1 MLKTKEYYKILHFL
15 KVESVDRIYPV
26 EEYFFEIDDE
36 TGEEVSIVYE
46 SDCFL
51 FETNRQQFSGL
62 DYVEVLLE
70 SHNSFDINTLK
81 LNISEYVD
89 GYDPILVL
97 DAEPHD
103 SCDSNGMLPANTPYR
118 IVFKIRKSQTM
129 SETSRNLTNVRSIE
143 LITNNNLDFRIH
155 EICFRDNNA
164 PFTLEQLDAFYE
176 DGKYY
181 VLSRLHMTNVPP
193 ELEDHVYTASAG
205 YGWMSVWEYEAR
217 VMKDTQKKALNYG
230 QWLFAQVD
238 EAIDLYKKANG
249 IADDEELFV
258 MADLVT
264 SRRLRW

>member
-26 EEYFFEIDDE
+26 EEYFYRINEE
-36 TGEEVSIVYE
+36 TGEEEPVIYE
-46 SDCFL
+46 GDSFL

-70 SHNSFDINTLK
+70 SSQLFNVNDLK
-81 LNISEYVD
+81 LNISEYKE
-89 GYDPILVL
+89 GYDAVMVL
-97 DAEPHD
+97 DAEAHD
-103 SCDSNGMLPANTPYR
+103 NISTDTPLK

-129 SETSRNLTNVRSIE
+129 SEASRNLTNIKSIE
-143 LITNNNLDFRIH
+143 LVTPNNLDFKIH

-181 VLSRLHMTNVPP
+181 VLSRLHMETVPDA
-193 ELEDHVYTASAG
+193 LADHVYTASAG

-217 VMKDTQKKALNYG
+217 VMNDEQKNAKSYG
-230 QWLFAQVD
+230 KWLFAVVD
-238 EAIDLYKKANG
+238 DAIDLYKKANG
-249 IADDEELFV
+249 IADDEDLFV
-258 MADLVT
+258 VENLVT
-264 SRRLRW
+264 SKRLRW

>member
-26 EEYFFEIDDE
+26 EEYFYEIDED
-36 TGEEVSIVYE
+36 TGEEVPVIYE
-46 SDCFL
+46 GDSFL

-70 SHNSFDINTLK
+70 SSTVFDVKDLH
-81 LNISEYVD
+81 LNISEYSQ
-89 GYDPILVL
+89 GYDPVLVL

-103 SCDSNGMLPANTPYR
+103 DIVVDTPLR

-129 SETSRNLTNVRSIE
+129 SEASRNLTNIKSIE
-143 LITNNNLDFRIH
+143 LITPNNTDFKIH

-181 VLSRLHMTNVPP
+181 VLSRLHMSEVPD
-193 ELEDHVYTASAG
+193 ELADHVYTASAG
-205 YGWMSVWEYEAR
+205 YGWMSVWEYESR
-217 VMKDTQKKALNYG
+217 VMKDTQKNAKNYG
-230 QWLFAQVD
+230 QWLFAVVD
-238 EAIDLYKKANG
+238 DAIDLYKKANG
-249 IADDEELFV
+249 IADDEDLFV
-258 MADLVT
+258 MDDLVT
-264 SRRLRW
+264 HRILRW